1 MSSVILSFLIR
12 CFVAV
17 ADAQFQ
23 NTPATLYAVAIGTI
37 TPKQAEEI
45 NRIHAARQAQR
56 VKWQAEQQEWD
67 ARNQRRKEEHTHYVT
82 VVLPYYKLMR
92 DYSDFRGVLFRAN
105 RAVYSSV
112 YERTGYKIP
121 LPAQRLPVLTVTI
134 PRLK

>member
-1 MSSVILSFLIR
+1 MLSVILSFLIR
-12 CFVAV
+12 CLVAV

-23 NTPATLYAVAIGTI
+23 NTAATLYAVAIGTI
-37 TPKQAEEI
+37 TPKQADEI
-45 NRIHAARQAQR
+45 NMIHAARQAQR

-82 VVLPYYKLMR
+82 VVLPYYKALL
-92 DYSDFRGVLFRAN
+92 DYSNFRGVLLRAN

-112 YERTGYKIP
+112 YERTGYRIS
-121 LPAQRLPVLTVTI
+121 LPVHRLPVLTVTI